1 MINIIG
7 KLNKKTERSLDYRTI
22 LTKVNKDIYNI
33 ELKEIESIK
42 YDSNTILSDNEWF
55 FIEEFTKQNYC
66 LEILKNNFS
75 TAGYNDLEKNC
86 IKELHYILI
95 ENEKNNCVYIQKITK
110 STIIKQ
116 KMIPLVSKDYKLLEN
131 ETLLLFKSCPD
142 AILDTR
148 EDKFYF
154 RNLSIL
160 TSIFRGIE
168 ALYKEATDEDI
179 DEFISNKFI
188 KLDEDYTKNK
198 IKSNNRKKILL
209 VNEILNKLPEDS
221 KNKLLD
227 YTSKYCDKLI
237 YKDGIF
243 EISNEKEL
251 KELLYGLQERYY
263 TTEIGRE
270 KRIANSIISI
280 EN

>member
-7 KLNKKTERSLDYRTI
+7 KLNKKIERSLDYRTI
-22 LTKVNKDIYNI
+22 LTKVNKEIYNI

-116 KMIPLVSKDYKLLEN
+116 KMISLESKKYKLLES
-131 ETLLLFKSCPD
+131 EPLLVFKDYPD
-142 AILDTR
+142 AILDIK
-148 EDKFYF
+148 ENKFYF

-160 TSIFRGIE
+160 TSIFNGIDE
-168 ALYKEATDEDI
+168 LFREATDEEMNIFLKND
-179 DEFISNKFI
+179 FI
-188 KLDEDYTKNK
+188 KLDNETE
-198 IKSNNRKKILL
+198 KK
-209 VNEILNKLPEDS
+209 K
-221 KNKLLD
+221 KKLLN
-227 YTSKYCDKLI
+227 YTSKYCKKLP
-237 YKDGIF
+237 YDNGKF
-243 EISNEKEL
+243 KISDEQQL

-263 TTEIGRE
+263 TTEIGGE

>member
-1 MINIIG
+1 MLRN
-7 KLNKKTERSLDYRTI
+7 
-22 LTKVNKDIYNI
+22 
-33 ELKEIESIK
+33 
-42 YDSNTILSDNEWF
+42 F
-55 FIEEFTKQNYC
+55 
-66 LEILKNNFS
+66 KNNFS